1 MGEQFEMMWTEKYRM
16 KSIDGFFGN
25 EKERHIV
32 IDWLSHWVKGSKP
45 LLMMGPPGTGKT
57 SFVKSLAKYFD
68 YDLVEL
74 NASDLRN
81 KSNLEALILPLLIN
95 SSLFGKKLM
104 LFLDEIDGISGRDDY
119 GGLSFLGVVLK
130 DADIPIIMASNSK
143 NQKMKDVLKSSKIV
157 TFLPLTPFASYLLIK
172 YILNRE
178 SKILDQDTI
187 IKIIRDARGDAR
199 GLINGL
205 QMIIEGTIEGYSKI
219 GSEYEIE
226 ESINKFFTFENIN
239 ETKQM
244 LLNSVLQFST
254 PKFGYSQEERS
265 RDFLNAL
272 YNSIVSNHKNISDE
286 KLANLLHCL
295 SEVDLF
301 VNRIYENRNWRLL
314 KYSNDILL
322 TKLFETSRNLGIKY
336 SQYSIPFPL
345 IGTIFMRGQSLRPL
359 RGALS
364 KQFHTSTSTVGLFC
378 LSYFLQVIKNG
389 KFGVLDFNS
398 NEDDKINE
406 IIVKE
411 KLRA

>member
-1 MGEQFEMMWTEKYRM
+1 MWTEKYRM

-25 EKERHIV
+25 ERERHIV

-57 SFVKSLAKYFD
+57 SFVKSIAKYFD

-81 KSNLEALILPLLIN
+81 KSNLEALIMPILVN
-95 SSLFGKKLM
+95 SSLFGKRLI

-119 GGLSFLGVVLK
+119 GGLAFLGLVLK

-157 TFLPLTPFASYLLIK
+157 TFLPLTPSASYLLVK
-172 YILNRE
+172 YILNKE
-178 SKILDQDTI
+178 DKILDQDTI
-187 IKIIRDARGDAR
+187 IKIIKDARGDAR
-199 GLINGL
+199 SLINSL
-205 QMIIEGTIEGYSKI
+205 QTIIEGTVQGYSKI

-226 ESINKFFTFENIN
+226 DSINKFFTVENIDQA
-239 ETKQM
+239 KRI
-244 LLNSVLQFST
+244 LLNSTLQFST
-254 PKFGYSQEERS
+254 PRFGYSQEERS
-265 RDFLNAL
+265 KDFLNAL
-272 YNSIVSNHKNISDE
+272 YSSIVSNHRNISDE
-286 KLANLLHCL
+286 KLANVLHCL

-314 KYSNDILL
+314 KYSNDVLL
-322 TKLFETSRNLGIKY
+322 MKLFEASRNLNIKY

-345 IGTIFMRGQSLRPL
+345 IGAIFMRGQSLRPL
-359 RGALS
+359 RVELS
-364 KQFHTSTSTVGLFC
+364 KQFHTSTSSVGLFF
-378 LSYFLQVIKNG
+378 LSYFITVIKNG
-389 KFGVLDFNS
+389 KFSAVEFNS

-411 KLRA
+411 KSR